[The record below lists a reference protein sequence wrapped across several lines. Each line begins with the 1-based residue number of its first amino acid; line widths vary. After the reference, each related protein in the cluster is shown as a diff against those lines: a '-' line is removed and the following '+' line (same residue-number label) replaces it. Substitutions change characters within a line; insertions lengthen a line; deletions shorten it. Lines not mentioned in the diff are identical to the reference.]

1 MSDSLQVNND
11 VKNAV
16 KYATGLDY
24 ESNANTAGG
33 TAATI
38 GVEKG
43 IRAGISIFRDKKGY
57 LTTQK
62 GIEQILK
69 GDSFKETTR
78 NYRRNLDIQNI
89 ERRLK
94 NIEIEKIQNSG
105 LSKQQAERLINT
117 RQSQFDQNVKQMLS
131 DTKNLNSKDYAAKL
145 KEYEKLIAEENKKLL
160 ELKKLNAQPTSKMG
174 KAWKGVKKVTGYTKG
189 KEVLAD
195 AMTKSSKLR
204 SIAKFGRSN
213 ALTAVSFDLA
223 LAIPEIAA
231 TKQYFDTVDENGIPI
246 TDESKKQGTEKAI
259 KQTVRTVGFTGAKV
273 AAYAAGNALGTA
285 AMASLWA
292 AKGAALGSVAP
303 GIGTAIGAVVG
314 CLVGLGA
321 SYLAGKALEKTFGK
335 SEIEVAQDK
344 LAENYAKE
352 VQGDDEQLIDLMNGV
367 KLRAKAEPET
377 AEKSV
382 EVCNNLV
389 QAWEK
394 GEIGTNSELSAPVA
408 EQETPAKKES
418 AEKTEPLSSNPSK
431 AGTDVEL
438 PIAKTSSKKKDNKQY
453 DNILKMLDYY
463 INTISSY
470 SNFTPFNLMSSFMNI
485 GNFGGNQAFS
495 MPNMSYNN
503 MGQIDFTI

>member
-1 MSDSLQVNND
+1 MGDSLQVNND

-16 KYATGLDY
+16 KYAAGWDY
-24 ESNANTAGG
+24 ESNANNAGG
-33 TAATI
+33 TATTI
-38 GVEKG
+38 AIEKG
-43 IRAGISIFRDKKGY
+43 IRGGISIFRDKEGY

-62 GIEQILK
+62 DIEQTLK
-69 GDSFKETTR
+69 GNSFKETSK

-94 NIEIEKIQNSG
+94 NIEIEKLQNSG
-105 LSKQQAERLINT
+105 LPKQQAENLINT
-117 RQSQFDQNVKQMLS
+117 RKSQFGQNVKQMLA

-160 ELKKLNAQPTSKMG
+160 ELKKVNAQPASRIG
-174 KAWKGVKKVTGYTKG
+174 KAWNGVKKVTGYTKG
-189 KEVLAD
+189 KDVLTD
-195 AMTKSSKLR
+195 VMTKSPKMR
-204 SIAKFGRSN
+204 SLAKFGRSN
-213 ALTAVSFDLA
+213 ALTAVSLDLA

-246 TDESKKQGTEKAI
+246 TDEAKKQGTEKAI
-259 KQTVRTVGFTGAKV
+259 KQTVRTVGFTGVKV
-273 AAYAAGNALGTA
+273 AAYAAGNAIGTA

-344 LAENYAKE
+344 FAANYAKS
-352 VQGDDEQLIDLMNGV
+352 VQGDDGQLIELMSGIT
-367 KLRAKAEPET
+367 LRAKAEPET
-377 AEKSV
+377 VKKSV

-389 QAWEK
+389 KAWEK
-394 GEIGTNSELSAPVA
+394 GEIGTNSELSAPAA
-408 EQETPAKKES
+408 EQKTPAKNES
-418 AEKTEPLSSNPSK
+418 AKKSEPLSSKPSET
-431 AGTDVEL
+431 GTDVEHPL
-438 PIAKTSSKKKDNKQY
+438 AKTSSKKKYN
-453 DNILKMLDYY
+453 NLIKMLDYY